1 MTSATVPGKREAENW
16 SLSSTVV
23 KKQRQSCREQ
33 KREGLMD
40 RLPPPKRLMDFQ
52 PLLKEECT
60 LLHGKSPTKLEKS
73 KHLKRLGGVDAAD
86 HVKKSMAATVTN
98 KMMAIMSLRGRSGKV
113 SFMKTHL
120 YKLICDAVFS
130 SFDTT
135 TTKINEHMAKYLK
148 YAPERM
154 GGSGRKK
161 ER

>member
-1 MTSATVPGKREAENW
+1 MPPSSTSARPGRVR
-16 SLSSTVV
+16 SLGCFGDLRGET
-23 KKQRQSCREQ
+23 KIADKTTQYEQ
-33 KREGLMD
+33 EKYRKTAKTGETLS
-40 RLPPPKRLMDFQ
+40 LAL
-52 PLLKEECT
+52 CT
-60 LLHGKSPTKLEKS
+60 RRHLVMLYQS

-86 HVKKSMAATVTN
+86 HVKKSMAATMTN

>member
-1 MTSATVPGKREAENW
+1 MTI
-16 SLSSTVV
+16 
-23 KKQRQSCREQ
+23 
-33 KREGLMD
+33 GL
-40 RLPPPKRLMDFQ
+40 F
-52 PLLKEECT
+52 
-60 LLHGKSPTKLEKS
+60 KS

-86 HVKKSMAATVTN
+86 HVKKSMAATMTN
-98 KMMAIMSLRGRSGKV
+98 KIMAIMSLRGRSGKV

-120 YKLICDAVFS
+120 YKLICGAVFS

-135 TTKINEHMAKYLK
+135 TTKINEHMAKYFK